1 MKVRLALYFFVG
13 AFAFLL
19 AACDS
24 GKNNSQPHSSTLGVR
39 VETPDGSYTN
49 ISPLELNAL
58 LADKTFSFIN
68 VHIPYEG
75 ELEKTDA
82 FIPFDEIEKNLD
94 QLPKDKSAQIV
105 LYCRSGRMS
114 QEAANT
120 LVKLGFTNVWNL
132 DRGMIGWEQAG
143 LPIVVENQQE

>member
-1 MKVRLALYFFVG
+1 MKFRRSLFF
-13 AFAFLL
+13 FISILLFLL

-24 GKNNSQPHSSTLGVR
+24 EPSNSAPRSGPIGVR
-39 VETPDGSYTN
+39 VETQGGAYTN
-49 ISPLELNAL
+49 VSPLELKTL
-58 LADKTFSFIN
+58 LANKNFSFIN

-75 ELEKTDA
+75 EIEKTDA
-82 FIPFDEIEKNLD
+82 FIPFDAIANNLD
-94 QLPKDKSAQIV
+94 KLPTDKRAQIV

-120 LVKLGFTNVWNL
+120 LVKLGYTNVWNL

-143 LPIVVENQQE
+143 LPLITNQQE

>member
-1 MKVRLALYFFVG
+1 MILRLTIAIAFFFV
-13 AFAFLL
+13 ALL
-19 AACDS
+19 STACDNAPNSNAPRS
-24 GKNNSQPHSSTLGVR
+24 GPLGVR
-39 VETPDGSYTN
+39 VETSNGVYTN
-49 ISPLELNAL
+49 ISPQELNAF
-58 LADKTFSFIN
+58 LANKTFPLIN

-75 ELEKTDA
+75 EIEKTDA

-132 DRGMIGWEQAG
+132 DRGMIGWEQTG
-143 LPIVVENQQE
+143 YPILEKNQQP